1 MLIHSGT
8 DSNTGAA
15 LFQQYN
21 IETGLTSMIVSPN
34 SDFAAPARQHHS
46 MGIDQATGQV
56 YLHGGIAADSGLWTV
71 KVRGGTIVRGDYNN
85 CSGNK
90 KSKVDAIA
98 NNVNAQT
105 NARCTAQRSRQEE
118 RMQMFLGEF
127 MCKDQTSVSVSP
139 QRSCLQNYL
148 KDGTMD
154 WNAFKITLNS
164 ELKRQGGQ
172 WVCPAKEIAMAWTD
186 VDFAAFKAKLDG
198 TQFGKAVINAI
209 DLVCPTR
216 QGRRL
221 GGTIW
226 GLTSNT
232 STSLW
237 TNDNSLWSQDLW
249 EDHKGTQMSQAANND
264 VNGQGSCDKGELDP
278 IIAVCFHRDST
289 VLVPTSNGQ
298 FQIRLMQDLRAGD
311 KVMVMDERTG
321 QVSIDRVSINLHLK
335 DSSVSYNG
343 ITLHHEFGHLSVTDG
358 HVVMING
365 VPMPAREAKLGDAL
379 QLVDASDMRA
389 GKSIS
394 AQVTRISR
402 WQGGIINPLTH
413 SGRILAGPVAVN
425 STFTPP
431 YGGVFTAAATV
442 IDSPYHVQLLVTSLP
457 GLLKLASILFP
468 SQLQRS
474 ALVERSIMSVCW
486 VSAELKGV
494 MSKTQFGTVSMA
506 FEVIAWA
513 ISLLL
518 FLVVDLVVG
527 GCCLIYYGF
536 VPISASVAASC
547 SMVCIGWNAGVP
559 AAGMLG
565 RGV

>member
-1 MLIHSGT
+1 MLGPTLARKSFAYALSPKAGEQVLYVHGGISSDGSHSGRIFDGQFWALDLSHYNGESVNMFWESLPGYDNDGKNAVSVYKEAAAYGHGIGVNDDGSQVYVLHPAASGILVRNYDVAQRSWSPVPSTSSGPPGDLQYFSYAAVSDSDRRNALLFLHGGRANEHAKSTLWRFSTADGTWKQLGKDFGPQAHGRISYYRGMLIHSGT

-127 MCKDQTSVSVSP
+127 MCKDQTSVSVSVSP

-221 GGTIW
+221 GDTMW

-237 TNDNSLWSQDLW
+237 TNDNGLWSQDLW

-298 FQIRLMQDLRAGD
+298 FQIRLMQDLRQ
-311 KVMVMDERTG
+311 E
-321 QVSIDRVSINLHLK
+321 
-335 DSSVSYNG
+335 
-343 ITLHHEFGHLSVTDG
+343 
-358 HVVMING
+358 
-365 VPMPAREAKLGDAL
+365 
-379 QLVDASDMRA
+379 
-389 GKSIS
+389 
-394 AQVTRISR
+394 TRL
-402 WQGGIINPLTH
+402 W
-413 SGRILAGPVAVN
+413 
-425 STFTPP
+425 
-431 YGGVFTAAATV
+431 
-442 IDSPYHVQLLVTSLP
+442 
-457 GLLKLASILFP
+457 
-468 SQLQRS
+468 
-474 ALVERSIMSVCW
+474 
-486 VSAELKGV
+486 
-494 MSKTQFGTVSMA
+494 
-506 FEVIAWA
+506 
-513 ISLLL
+513 
-518 FLVVDLVVG
+518 
-527 GCCLIYYGF
+527 
-536 VPISASVAASC
+536 
-547 SMVCIGWNAGVP
+547 
-559 AAGMLG
+559 
-565 RGV
+565 

>member
-1 MLIHSGT
+1 
-8 DSNTGAA
+8 
-15 LFQQYN
+15 
-21 IETGLTSMIVSPN
+21 
-34 SDFAAPARQHHS
+34 
-46 MGIDQATGQV
+46 
-56 YLHGGIAADSGLWTV
+56 
-71 KVRGGTIVRGDYNN
+71 
-85 CSGNK
+85 
-90 KSKVDAIA
+90 
-98 NNVNAQT
+98 
-105 NARCTAQRSRQEE
+105 
-118 RMQMFLGEF
+118 
-127 MCKDQTSVSVSP
+127 
-139 QRSCLQNYL
+139 
-148 KDGTMD
+148 
-154 WNAFKITLNS
+154 
-164 ELKRQGGQ
+164 
-172 WVCPAKEIAMAWTD
+172 
-186 VDFAAFKAKLDG
+186 
-198 TQFGKAVINAI
+198 
-209 DLVCPTR
+209 
-216 QGRRL
+216 
-221 GGTIW
+221 
-226 GLTSNT
+226 
-232 STSLW
+232 
-237 TNDNSLWSQDLW
+237 
-249 EDHKGTQMSQAANND
+249 
-264 VNGQGSCDKGELDP
+264 
-278 IIAVCFHRDST
+278 
-289 VLVPTSNGQ
+289 
-298 FQIRLMQDLRAGD
+298 
-311 KVMVMDERTG
+311 MVMDERTG

-389 GKSIS
+389 GRTVS

-547 SMVCIGWNAGVP
+547 SMVWIGWNAGVP

-565 RGV
+565 PQYSL